1 MARKS
6 RSSEKRPANPARREP
21 RSSHP
26 KRDFR
31 SVVVASLAI
40 LAVVSFCVPMI
51 RAGRQRASV
60 ERIWELGGYVEHVND
75 RGNRLHKPPAWYRTL
90 LGDDFMNPVLSV
102 RLAETD
108 VSDSDLSRI
117 VRLSQL
123 GFLDLTDTRITD
135 CGVGYL
141 SRLRDLEV
149 LVLTNTS
156 VSDAGLS
163 SLLPCTRLH
172 CLDLEETGITDAG
185 LETLLGLE
193 NLQWLDLSGTNITDN
208 GVRQLAHCG
217 HLKTLILDGCD
228 VSAEVLAE
236 LTAAVPQLE
245 IHDETHRRPY
255 WQFND
260 QP

>member
-6 RSSEKRPANPARREP
+6 RSAEKRPAGPARRQP
-21 RSSHP
+21 LSSRS

-31 SVVVASLAI
+31 SGVVASLAI

-51 RAGRQRASV
+51 RAGRQRANV
-60 ERIWELGGYVEHVND
+60 ERIWELGGYVERVND
-75 RGNRLHKPPAWYRTL
+75 RGNRLHRPPAWYRTL

-108 VSDSDLSRI
+108 VSDGDLSRI
-117 VRLSQL
+117 ARFSQL
-123 GFLDLTDTRITD
+123 GFLDLTDTPTTD
-135 CGVGYL
+135 RGVAHL
-141 SRLRDLEV
+141 SGLRHLEV
-149 LVLTNTS
+149 LALTNTL
-156 VSDAGLS
+156 VSDAGLP

-172 CLDLEETGITDAG
+172 SLDLEETGITDAG
-185 LETLLGLE
+185 LETLLGLK
-193 NLQWLDLSGTNITDN
+193 NLQWLDLSGTQVTDN
-208 GVRQLAHCG
+208 GVRQLANSG

-228 VSAEVLAE
+228 VSADVMAE
-236 LTAAVPQLE
+236 LTAALPQLE
-245 IHDETHRRPY
+245 IHDATHRRPY